1 MCQDDQAPKMIQN
14 ILVVDDEENTRIGLR
29 ELLSAE
35 GYQVASACDGGEA
48 LDCLQT
54 GQYQLVITDINMPN
68 MDGMVFLDQLSH
80 RHPNLDV
87 IMMTAFGG
95 VDSYLEAMNLGAYE
109 YLYKPVKIE
118 DLRSVMQKL
127 TLERSVIS

>member
-1 MCQDDQAPKMIQN
+1 MPKKIEN

-35 GYQVASACDGGEA
+35 GYQVAAAGDGSEA
-48 LDCLQT
+48 LDCLQS
-54 GQYQLVITDINMPN
+54 GQYQLVITDINMPH
-68 MDGMVFLDQLSH
+68 MDGMVFLDQLH
-80 RHPNLDV
+80 QRHPDLAV
-87 IMMTAFGG
+87 IMITAFGG

-127 TLERSVIS
+127 MLERTDIN

>member
-1 MCQDDQAPKMIQN
+1 MCKGENLSKN
-14 ILVVDDEENTRIGLR
+14 IRNVLVVDDEENTRIGLR

-35 GYQVASACDGGEA
+35 GYQVASACDGSEA
-48 LDCLQT
+48 LDCLQS
-54 GQYQLVITDINMPN
+54 GQYELVITDINMPH
-68 MDGMVFLDQLSH
+68 MDGMVFLDQISQ
-80 RHPNLDV
+80 RHPGLDV

-127 TLERSVIS
+127 SQERAAIA